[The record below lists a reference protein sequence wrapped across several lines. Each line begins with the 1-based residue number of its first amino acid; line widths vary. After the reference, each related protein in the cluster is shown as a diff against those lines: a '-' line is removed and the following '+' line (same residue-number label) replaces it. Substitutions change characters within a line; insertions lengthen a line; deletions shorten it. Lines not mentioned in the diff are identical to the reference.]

1 MSDTTPRPDE
11 TPGDPTAPAQP
22 ADVEVTEV
30 VPTTQDATPAPAE
43 AVPSPEPAA
52 PAAEPAF
59 PPPPPP
65 PAQAFPPPAYAQ
77 AQDAP
82 QLPPPPPAYAPAPGT
97 AVAPPNPMS
106 PTEER
111 TIGMVAH
118 AGTLAATILSGGTLG
133 FVCALVIYL
142 IYKDRGPFVHHHAAN
157 ALNVQIFGALL
168 VIGGIILTVTV
179 IGAIIGI
186 PMIVFGGLY
195 VLIVH
200 IVGAVKANNGEWWN
214 PPMTPQFIK

>member
-30 VPTTQDATPAPAE
+30 VPP
-43 AVPSPEPAA
+43 
-52 PAAEPAF
+52 AEPASPPQPAPMAAEQPYPQPAYAQPQYAQQ

-65 PAQAFPPPAYAQ
+65 PPYGAA
-77 AQDAP
+77 
-82 QLPPPPPAYAPAPGT
+82 APGT

-111 TIGMVAH
+111 TIGTVAH
-118 AGTLAATILSGGTLG
+118 GGTLAATILSGGTLG

-142 IYKDRGPFVHHHAAN
+142 IYKDRGPFV
-157 ALNVQIFGALL
+157 
-168 VIGGIILTVTV
+168 
-179 IGAIIGI
+179 
-186 PMIVFGGLY
+186 
-195 VLIVH
+195 
-200 IVGAVKANNGEWWN
+200 
-214 PPMTPQFIK
+214 

>member
-22 ADVEVTEV
+22 ADVEL
-30 VPTTQDATPAPAE
+30 PP
-43 AVPSPEPAA
+43 PSSRARPAA
-52 PAAEPAF
+52 VRPAAVHRAGSYTEPQYAQQQ

-65 PAQAFPPPAYAQ
+65 YG
-77 AQDAP
+77 
-82 QLPPPPPAYAPAPGT
+82 APAPGT

-106 PTEER
+106 PTDER
-111 TIGMVAH
+111 TWGTIAH
-118 AGTLAATILSGGTLG
+118 GGTLAATILSGGTLG

-142 IYKDRGPFVHHHAAN
+142 LYKDRGPFVHHHSAN
-157 ALNVQIFGALL
+157 ALNVQIFGAIL

-186 PMIVFGGLY
+186 PMIIVGGLY

-200 IVGAVKANNGEWWN
+200 LIGAIKANNGEWWN
-214 PPMTPQFIK
+214 PPMTPQFVK